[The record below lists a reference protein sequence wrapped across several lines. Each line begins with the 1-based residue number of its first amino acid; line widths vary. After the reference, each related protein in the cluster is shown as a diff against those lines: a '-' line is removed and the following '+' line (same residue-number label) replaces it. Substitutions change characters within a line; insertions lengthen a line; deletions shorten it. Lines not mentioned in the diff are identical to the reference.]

1 MEDIISRERSDALA
15 KIESLQNKEKR
26 LVIFSDYG
34 LDDACATAYL
44 LNNRTDYE
52 NIDIMPIAGN
62 VHAVTATNNAKKLL
76 AAAKDDGL
84 NLSGVRLIDSVSYYQ
99 DCFTLPAIHGNDGM
113 GDIFDDVATFPV
125 PKLEYAEWTASIAEG
140 YRILSLGPCTMVKR
154 ALADAVNL
162 PSGKIV
168 LMGGCNRVPP
178 NFGKYE
184 FNDGIDHNA
193 FVWTL
198 RRPHVA
204 ATLDTCHVPAFN
216 TLGARRGGSRLLD
229 VLMNRCTELAEL
241 RGEKANYIYDQIAAL
256 ALMHPEFFDVEEVF
270 APDLL
275 RFMNELRLKDEYA
288 EKGYNLD

>member
-1 MEDIISRERSDALA
+1 M
-15 KIESLQNKEKR
+15 K
-26 LVIFSDYG
+26 LVVFADYG
-34 LDDACATAYL
+34 LDDACATVYVL
-44 LNNRTDYE
+44 ENRERYE
-52 NIDIMPIAGN
+52 DVYIVPVGGN
-62 VHAVTATNNAKKLL
+62 VEAARALTNAKKLL
-76 AAAKDDGL
+76 AAAKADGISL
-84 NLSGVRLIDSVSYYQ
+84 DGVCIADTTACAQPFCRLPSV
-99 DCFTLPAIHGNDGM
+99 HGNDGM
-113 GDIFDDVATFPV
+113 GDLFADCESPV
-125 PKLEYAEWTASIAEG
+125 SVVPYEKLAYMLDCEYEV
-140 YRILSLGPCTMVKR
+140 LSLGPCTMVKR
-154 ALADAVNL
+154 TLADAVNM
-162 PSGKIV
+162 PSGKIM

-216 TLGARRGGSRLLD
+216 TLGKRREGSRLLD
-229 VLMNRCTELAEL
+229 VLMNRCTELAEI
-241 RGEKANYIYDQIAAL
+241 RGDEANYIYDQIAAL
-256 ALMHPEFFDVEEVF
+256 ALIHPEFFDVEEVF